1 MVKCAKTGTSKKF
14 RIFSA
19 IFWLSVPLLSYLYPL
34 FNGHAHRYSREC
46 FSIVNGGF
54 ASWVL
59 RIMLGPM
66 IEWISIAPTL
76 ILTSAI
82 AFMPVLIWLSVRGI
96 GVKTWVFLVLWY
108 ASGILLFVA
117 LSSL

>member
-1 MVKCAKTGTSKKF
+1 MA
-14 RIFSA
+14 
-19 IFWLSVPLLSYLYPL
+19 
-34 FNGHAHRYSREC
+34 C
-46 FSIVNGGF
+46 FGIVNAGL

-59 RIMLGPM
+59 RMMLGPM

-96 GVKTWVFLVLWY
+96 GVKTWVFLVVWY
-108 ASGILLFVA
+108 AFGILLFVA